1 MPLVFTGNSPTSS
14 QSCIIIDI
22 HEQCIAWYA
31 WQSDTGMYTVS
42 IFIVDQYAL

>member
-1 MPLVFTGNSPTSS
+1 MPLVFAVNSPTSS
-14 QSCIIIDI
+14 QSCLVDI